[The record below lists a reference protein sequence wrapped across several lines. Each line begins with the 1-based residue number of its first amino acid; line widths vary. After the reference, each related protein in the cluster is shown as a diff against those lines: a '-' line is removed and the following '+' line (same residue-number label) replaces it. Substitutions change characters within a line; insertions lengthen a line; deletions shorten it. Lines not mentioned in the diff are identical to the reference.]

1 MSITKTDWAAW
12 QPVTA
17 QDRETVLRE
26 MESILASPHFCN
38 SKRYPALLRY
48 VVESFLTGRGDLKER
63 TLGIEVFQRPA
74 DYDTNADTIVR
85 FTAGE
90 VRKRL
95 SLYYRDH
102 PNDRL
107 QISLPTG
114 SYTPEFLLSE
124 EEPAGTPVLKDELAM
139 ALPADVLPG
148 LDAVPASSSS
158 SQRRRSWIAGVSL
171 LLLATVA
178 ASVWRFRPHRVDVVD
193 QFWRPVA
200 SEGRSTLLCPGGVVF
215 APERASGVATAG
227 KDIQYPFVS
236 MQIATSIG
244 QLGGLLQ
251 REGVRYEV
259 QSSVALPLTELRDRP
274 VVLLGGYN
282 NDWSIRLLSD
292 LRYHFSTEPEG
303 IILDTQ
309 DLSKHWER
317 DRTRSYS
324 SADDYALVAR
334 FRNQTTG
341 NIVVVLAGL
350 GRNGTEAATEF
361 VSNPDYL
368 EWLKQQ
374 IGDGLGRKNIEVVL
388 KTSVIDG
395 KTGAPS
401 VEAFYTW

>member
-48 VVESFLTGRGDLKER
+48 VVESSLNGRGDLKER

-102 PNDRL
+102 SDGRL
-107 QISLPTG
+107 QIVLPTG
-114 SYTPEFLLSE
+114 SYTPEFLLAE
-124 EEPAGTPVLKDELAM
+124 EEPAGTPVLKEELAM
-139 ALPADVLPG
+139 ALPVEVLPG

-178 ASVWRFRPHRVDVVD
+178 VSVWRFRPHRVDVVD

-303 IILDTQ
+303 IILDKQ